1 MVYVKLCFCQ
11 VEHPQKTKRA
21 VWNRM
26 LSKQRKRAVVACLR
40 MAPLYN
46 LPRFAVKRVMT
57 SLITLHIALWITQ
70 VIKAEGSRNTF
81 EQDILSSSL
90 CFICLFLQAQSGEPF
105 PAGLREN
112 LAEGRAWL
120 TWGHTNWGFG
130 CKWVSDWL
138 CSPVEL
144 FNYDECVAQP
154 GSLIHHRFPWEFLW
168 WVFMNSSFQFM
179 SSI

>member
-1 MVYVKLCFCQ
+1 MVYIKLCFCQ

-21 VWNRM
+21 VWHRM

-70 VIKAEGSRNTF
+70 VIKAEGSRNTC
-81 EQDILSSSL
+81 ELQCCWTNSDKEDILSSSL
-90 CFICLFLQAQSGEPF
+90 CFIGLEPILISSFKHEICLFLQAQSGEPF
-105 PAGLREN
+105 PAGLWEN

-130 CKWVSDWL
+130 CECVSDWL

-144 FNYDECVAQP
+144 FNHDVCVA
-154 GSLIHHRFPWEFLW
+154 
-168 WVFMNSSFQFM
+168 
-179 SSI
+179 